1 MAIHT
6 EKIRAVIKCV
16 YVSHADNGA
25 CTPTNQLLVLYK
37 LAAWT
42 TYMAANAR
50 IHETT
55 ILVFVFMFRPQTIQ
69 KGSNPNIQSAA
80 ALIAARA

>member
-1 MAIHT
+1 MRT

-16 YVSHADNGA
+16 YVSHADDGA
-25 CTPTNQLLVLYK
+25 CTPTNRSLALCK
-37 LAAWT
+37 LTIRT

-50 IHETT
+50 IHAPT
-55 ILVFVFMFRPQTIQ
+55 ILVFVFIFRPQTIQ